1 MHSEAPI
8 LPCWWKKPW
17 ITRKPAIC
25 GLFNFVRYIEH
36 LQKYEVDYGEVNL
49 SGAGE
54 GSVEIMTIH
63 KSKGL
68 EFPVVILAGMGKQ
81 FNFQDLN
88 ANF

>member
-1 MHSEAPI
+1 M
-8 LPCWWKKPW
+8 
-17 ITRKPAIC
+17 
-25 GLFNFVRYIEH
+25 
-36 LQKYEVDYGEVNL
+36 NL

-88 ANF
+88 AKLLIHPDYGLGADAIFAGQANGGFDLE